1 MMGKRR
7 DEFVDVVASGLMYVP
22 NILEGLVLCARL
34 IVVTG
39 LVCTVREVWFHA
51 V

>member
-22 NILEGLVLCARL
+22 NILEGLVWCARL